1 VVRSGNPWARAA
13 LSALFLPAALL
24 AGEPAESPAAPAAAD
39 PAPRTGMLQFLDGSI
54 LHGALRSMNVENGL
68 RWEHPA
74 ALKPMEFTPSN
85 IASIR
90 FDQPQSVA
98 ELDRPSCRFRFN
110 NDDELFG
117 NLVAME
123 DGTLEIQTWFGDSL
137 KASRQ
142 ALQSISFLSKGYGLH
157 FEGPTGTEGWNLGR
171 GPNFWHYRDGAFFVN
186 APAVLGRDMKLPDS
200 ASLEFELS
208 WTGNFN
214 LILML
219 YSEVLDRFDYTSSS
233 YMFYIGPGHINAQR
247 IHAGAG
253 MLSLGQV
260 TIPEGQRKSKMRI
273 EIRASKEDATLAVLI
288 DGQLRHRWKDNAGFV
303 ARGSGVVFHSQI
315 SGPTVR
321 LSNIKVSDWDG
332 KFESETNATA
342 RPGED
347 IVAMI
352 NRDKVHG
359 KVEGLSQGK
368 LKVVAEGTA
377 LDIPL
382 QRISQIVFAP
392 EEAPPPRETPWEV
405 RALFSGGGAVSFQL
419 DEWQAGKVSG
429 RNSNFGLLTFQ
440 PNYIREIQ
448 FNLDRQKASEEDG
461 AAMKD
466 IWDFNE

>member
-1 VVRSGNPWARAA
+1 MGVEDGVRW
-13 LSALFLPAALL
+13 
-24 AGEPAESPAAPAAAD
+24 
-39 PAPRTGMLQFLDGSI
+39 
-54 LHGALRSMNVENGL
+54 V
-68 RWEHPA
+68 HPA
-74 ALKPMEFTPSN
+74 ARKPMEFTPSN
-85 IASIR
+85 IASIK
-90 FDQPQSVA
+90 FDKPQSVA
-98 ELDRPSCRFRFN
+98 ELDRPSCRFRFY

-117 NLVAME
+117 TLVAME
-123 DGTLEIQTWFGDSL
+123 GDSLEIQTWFGDSL
-137 KASRQ
+137 KASRK
-142 ALQSISFLSKGYGLH
+142 ALQSISFLSKGYGMH
-157 FEGPTGTEGWNLGR
+157 FEGPTGVEGWNLGR

-186 APAVLGRDMKLPDS
+186 APAVLGRDMKLPNS
-200 ASLEFELS
+200 ASLEFELN

-260 TIPEGQRKSKMRI
+260 AIPDGQRKNKMKI
-273 EIRASKEDATLAVLI
+273 EIRASREDATLAVLV
-288 DGQLRHRWKDNAGFV
+288 DGQLRQRWKDNAGFV
-303 ARGSGVVFHSQI
+303 ARGTGVVFHSQL

-347 IVAMI
+347 IVSMI

-359 KVEGLSQGK
+359 RIEGVTNGR
-368 LKVVAEGTA
+368 LKISAGGTA
-377 LDIPL
+377 LEVPM
-382 QRISQIVFAP
+382 QRVSQIVFAP
-392 EEAPPPRETPWEV
+392 TEPPPPRDTPWEV

-419 DEWQAGKVSG
+419 DEWNPGKVSG
-429 RNSNFGLLTFQ
+429 RNSNFGLLAFQ

-448 FNLDRQKASEEDG
+448 FNLDRQKKAEQEG
-461 AAMKD
+461 AALRD